1 MRKSEITA
9 EFSANIQ
16 TVWEAVTNNHDWAW
30 RSDLAKVLVSKDEKS
45 FVEVT
50 RQGFRTAFTITEK
63 QPFKRYSFH
72 MENERFSG
80 EWSGSFEETPSGG
93 TRIKFTE
100 VLQVKNPLIEILSY
114 LFMNLKKIQN
124 TYVEDL
130 KKKLKEA

>member
-30 RSDLAKVLVSKDEKS
+30 RSDLTKVLVSKDENS

-50 RQGFRTAFTITEK
+50 KQGFRTTFTITEK
-63 QPFKRYSFH
+63 LLCKRYAFH
-72 MENERFSG
+72 MDNERFSG
-80 EWSGSFEETPSGG
+80 EWSGSFEEIPSGG
-93 TRIKFTE
+93 TRIKFIE
-100 VLQVKNPLIEILSY
+100 VLRVKNPLIEILSY

-130 KKKLKEA
+130 KKKLKEV

>member
-30 RSDLAKVLVSKDEKS
+30 RSDLTKVLVSKDENS

-50 RQGFRTAFTITEK
+50 KQGFRTTFTITEK
-63 QPFKRYSFH
+63 QLCKRYAFH
-72 MENERFSG
+72 MDNERFSG
-80 EWSGSFEETPSGG
+80 EWSGSFEEIPSGG
-93 TRIKFTE
+93 TRIKFIE
-100 VLQVKNPLIEILSY
+100 VLRVKNPLIEILSY

-130 KKKLKEA
+130 KKKLKEV

>member
-30 RSDLAKVLVSKDEKS
+30 RSDLAKVLVSKDENS

-50 RQGFRTAFTITEK
+50 KQGFRTTFTITEK
-63 QPFKRYSFH
+63 QLCKRYAFH
-72 MENERFSG
+72 MDNERFTG
-80 EWSGSFEETPSGG
+80 EWSGSFEEIPSGG
-93 TRIKFTE
+93 TRIKFIE
-100 VLQVKNPLIEILSY
+100 VLRVKNPLIEILSY

-124 TYVEDL
+124 TYIEDL
-130 KKKLKEA
+130 KKKLKEV